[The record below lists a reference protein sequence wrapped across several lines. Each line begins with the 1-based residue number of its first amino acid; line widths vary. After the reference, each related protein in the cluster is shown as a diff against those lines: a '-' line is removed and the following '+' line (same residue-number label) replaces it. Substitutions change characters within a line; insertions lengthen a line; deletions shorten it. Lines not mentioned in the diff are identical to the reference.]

1 MEYTS
6 MSINQLTITPK
17 KLISINELAKEAGFN
32 YSVLI
37 SEKLL
42 NKITKSGYEN
52 LNVFLK
58 VCAKQLKISLTDSKN
73 WKKTRLFYP
82 MECFN
87 GSLNPEEAVPRGSGY
102 ASARCRRPVWRY
114 RPYRRS
120 GAPGGAR
127 AWSAH
132 RSSRSR
138 PCPAPPRY
146 S

>member
-42 NKITKSGYEN
+42 NKITKPGYEN

-87 GSLNPEEAVPRGSGY
+87 GSLNPEEVVITTQNGDVAIAFAFENAEVFSTPL
-102 ASARCRRPVWRY
+102 
-114 RPYRRS
+114 
-120 GAPGGAR
+120 
-127 AWSAH
+127 
-132 RSSRSR
+132 
-138 PCPAPPRY
+138 
-146 S
+146 